1 MHYSESDFA
10 WICKYIKKMDGFEE
24 RQFVAGLVVLE
35 LARLLKSTGFS
46 PDQIQDIPE
55 LNLLIDVVNL
65 LVQGYL
71 STDA

>member
-1 MHYSESDFA
+1 
-10 WICKYIKKMDGFEE
+10 MDGFEE
-24 RQFVAGLVVLE
+24 RQVVAGLVVLE

-46 PDQIQDIPE
+46 PDQHQDIPE

>member
-1 MHYSESDFA
+1 
-10 WICKYIKKMDGFEE
+10 MDGFEE
-24 RQFVAGLVVLE
+24 RQVVAGLVVLE

-46 PDQIQDIPE
+46 PDQLQDIPE
-55 LNLLIDVVNL
+55 LNILIDVVNS